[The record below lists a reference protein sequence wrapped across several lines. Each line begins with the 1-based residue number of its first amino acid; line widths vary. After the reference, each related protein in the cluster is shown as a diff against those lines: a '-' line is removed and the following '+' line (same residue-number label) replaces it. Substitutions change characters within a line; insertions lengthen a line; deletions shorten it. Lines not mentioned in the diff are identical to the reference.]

1 MKARDNPFRAE
12 RVLSVR
18 FRLDALEPD
27 LTWEELFS
35 RLETLK
41 WRGALVGPE
50 GSGKT
55 TLLEDLEEQIV
66 ARGWQTQRLR
76 LSREEP
82 HFAPGFLAQFYATL
96 TSQDVILFDG
106 AEQLSRFAWHNFKRY
121 SQSAKGLIITS
132 HRAAMLP
139 TLAHCRTSPQ
149 LLRDILDELLGEDA
163 AQWHGE
169 VATLWQR
176 HDGNLRHALRELYD
190 VYADLKVGDENKN

>member
-41 WRGALVGPE
+41 WRAALVGPE

-55 TLLEDLEEQIV
+55 TLLEDLEAQIV
-66 ARGWQTQRLR
+66 AHGWQTKRLR

-82 HFAPGFLAQFYATL
+82 RFAPGFLTKFCAAL
-96 TSQDVILFDG
+96 TPRHVILFDG
-106 AEQLSRFAWHNFKRY
+106 AEQLSRFAWHHFKRH
-121 SQSAKGLIITS
+121 SRRAKGLIITS
-132 HRAAMLP
+132 HHVGMLP
-139 TLAHCRTSPQ
+139 TLADCHTSPQ
-149 LLRDILDELLGEDA
+149 LLSDILDELLGEGA
-163 AQWHGE
+163 VRWHGE

-190 VYADLKVGDENKN
+190 FYADLNIGI